1 MFDQMSLYPET
12 NSRRI
17 ALSQDGMWNFRF
29 DPESIGEKEKW
40 MNRLDSSISIP
51 VPASCADLF
60 TDQYSKNYCGDFWY
74 EKDIFVPDLEGR
86 VQLRFGSVTHR
97 CTIYVNGEAVTSHE
111 GGFLPVLCDI
121 TDYVRK
127 GESNHLAVKANNEL
141 NESSLP
147 CGAVKI

>member
-1 MFDQMSLYPET
+1 MSLYPET

-51 VPASCADLF
+51 VPASFADLF

-86 VQLRFGSVTHR
+86 VQLRFGSVAHR
-97 CTIYVNGEAVTSHE
+97 CTIYVNGEA
-111 GGFLPVLCDI
+111 
-121 TDYVRK
+121 
-127 GESNHLAVKANNEL
+127 LASQGTQCAVCLYGIRYRYPGNRTQAAKCHVVAGIPERI
-141 NESSLP
+141 SL
-147 CGAVKI
+147 